1 MTDASPFPGFDLA
14 PWLASNAALAAQIS
28 DRLQRRGRLGSML
41 SGLASRGITGVL
53 DEERT
58 RRLKSIAAR
67 GSKGNSPG
75 SGAGLASFGGGNVSA
90 LTRSTFAPIA
100 GSRVGWGESSL
111 STAALLAR
119 GYQPAVVKVISYA
132 HGVTRATAS
141 AQYVERDDVQLET
154 HDGKTLADKEAVA
167 QEIEAWS
174 SRFEKRS
181 PSQDVVSVR
190 VQLSGLVDRPEDRTL
205 LSQAVSAAFDGHR
218 HAMRIDVQKDGVLE
232 ARVVAVM
239 ARAIPREER
248 AHQGDRVRV
257 PSDVADRP
265 ALPPRLRVTEQR
277 MGAGDDAP
285 MRKVF
290 DARSEAGM
298 KAGITEA
305 TGYPIHGICLEPGLP
320 GHGREAVGQRLGTL
334 LSKAPAFDH
343 LGKPLRTVDDLRDV
357 TREWARH
364 LRSQTPRD
372 TMHMVV
378 SAKAGTDVTAFTHA
392 VRAFLH
398 TQFVDHKF
406 MFGVHTDKLEAGHI
420 HAHAIVAVRGENG
433 AKLHP
438 GPADLAHWRIN
449 YATQAREHGLEVVAT
464 RAAEQA
470 SSRSYGSKDKSIVD
484 AATTPRPERKEQDR
498 AYSSDPRNASL
509 IKGAMKRMETA
520 RANPVRV
527 PQTERERAGV
537 RESFEHWQAEAKAD
551 PANALA
557 RNMVERL
564 GAAHAAGRVLD
575 DLRLAAKGAARGD
588 AEVDRAVGSP
598 AVPSATPSRT
608 PLKSAD
614 QLAEDLQLLNKQVN
628 EASALLPASSRAGF
642 LKQTELHLDQLA
654 ERVDERRSQ
663 EADEHSA
670 PSGNGGVTAE
680 ATPSFVEATRT
691 ENDDPNGSRKLRD
704 QIPSDAAQAG
714 ASTSASEQ
722 EERPHVHQDQS
733 ERPSDTVAKIRR
745 QQAELLEGVKAQRQ
759 VEQDKDRGHEAGE

>member
-1 MTDASPFPGFDLA
+1 MTGASPSPGFDLA
-14 PWLASNAALAAQIS
+14 PWLASNSALAARIS
-28 DRLQRRGRLGSML
+28 GRLQSSGRLGSML
-41 SGLASRGITGVL
+41 SDLASRGITGAL

-67 GSKGNSPG
+67 SSKGNSLG
-75 SGAGLASFGGGNVSA
+75 FGAGLASFGGGNVSA
-90 LTRSTFAPIA
+90 LTRSTFALNA
-100 GSRVGWGESSL
+100 GAGVGLGGGSL

-190 VQLSGLVDRPEDRTL
+190 VQLSGLVDRSEDRAL

-218 HAMRIDVQKDGVLE
+218 HAMRIDVQQDGVLE

-239 ARAIPREER
+239 ARAISREEKAQQR
-248 AHQGDRVRV
+248 DRV

-298 KAGITEA
+298 KARITET
-305 TGYPIHGICLEPGLP
+305 TGYPIHGVSLEPGLP

-334 LSKAPAFDH
+334 LSKAPALDH
-343 LGKPLRTVDDLRDV
+343 LGKPLRTADDLRDA
-357 TREWARH
+357 TREWSRH

-378 SAKAGTDVTAFTHA
+378 SAKAGTDVAAFTHA

-398 TQFVDHKF
+398 TQFADHKF

-438 GPADLAHWRIN
+438 GPTDLAQWRVN
-449 YATQAREHGLEVVAT
+449 YAAQAREHGLEVVAT

-470 SSRSYGSKDKSIVD
+470 SSRSYGPKDKSIVD

-498 AYSSDPRNASL
+498 AYASDPRNADL

-537 RESFEHWQAEAKAD
+537 RQSFEHWQAETKAD

-564 GAAHAAGRVLD
+564 GAAHAAGTVLN

-588 AEVDRAVGSP
+588 AEVGRAVGSP
-598 AVPSATPSRT
+598 AAPSSKPSLA
-608 PLKSAD
+608 PAQSAD
-614 QLAEDLQLLNKQVN
+614 QLSEDLQLLNKQVN

-642 LKQTELHLDQLA
+642 LKQTEVRLNQLA
-654 ERVDERRSQ
+654 EWVDRQRGQ
-663 EADEHSA
+663 EAEEQGA
-670 PSGNGGVTAE
+670 PDRNARVGQE
-680 ATPSFVEATRT
+680 ANPSFVEATRT
-691 ENDDPNGSRKLRD
+691 ENDALTGVMIHQA
-704 QIPSDAAQAG
+704 QIPKGAVQTG
-714 ASTSASEQ
+714 ASASASEP
-722 EERPHVHQDQS
+722 EVPSTVPQDQ
-733 ERPSDTVAKIRR
+733 PLGPVDPVAMIRR
-745 QQAELLEGVKAQRQ
+745 QQAELLEGLKAQRQ
-759 VEQDKDRGHEAGE
+759 GEQDKDRGHEAGE

>member
-1 MTDASPFPGFDLA
+1 MTGASPSPGFDLA
-14 PWLASNAALAAQIS
+14 PWLASNAALAARIS
-28 DRLQRRGRLGSML
+28 GRLQSGGRLGSIL
-41 SGLASRGITGVL
+41 SGLAPRGITGAL

-67 GSKGNSPG
+67 GSKGNSLG

-90 LTRSTFAPIA
+90 LTRSTFPLNGGA
-100 GSRVGWGESSL
+100 GVGLGGGSL

-167 QEIEAWS
+167 QDIEAWS

-190 VQLSGLVDRPEDRTL
+190 VQLSGLVDTSIDRTL

-239 ARAIPREER
+239 ARAIPQEER
-248 AHQGDRVRV
+248 AQQRDRV

-265 ALPPRLRVTEQR
+265 ALPPRLRVTEQK

-290 DARSEAGM
+290 DARSEAGI
-298 KAGITEA
+298 KARITEA
-305 TGYPIHGICLEPGLP
+305 TGYPIHGISLEPGLP
-320 GHGREAVGQRLGTL
+320 GHGREAVAQRLGTL
-334 LSKAPAFDH
+334 LSKAPALDH
-343 LGKPLRTVDDLRDV
+343 LGKPLRSADDLRDI
-357 TREWARH
+357 TREWSRH

-398 TQFVDHKF
+398 TQFADHKF

-438 GPADLAHWRIN
+438 GPTDLAQWRVN
-449 YATQAREHGLEVVAT
+449 YAAQAREHGLEVVAT

-470 SSRSYGSKDKSIVD
+470 SSRSYGPKDKSIVD

-498 AYSSDPRNASL
+498 AYASDPRNADL

-527 PQTERERAGV
+527 PQTERQRAGV
-537 RESFEHWQAEAKAD
+537 RESFEHWQAETKAD

-564 GAAHAAGRVLD
+564 GAAHAAGTVLH
-575 DLRLAAKGAARGD
+575 DLKLAAKGAARGD

-598 AVPSATPSRT
+598 AAPSAKPNRA
-608 PLKSAD
+608 PARSAD
-614 QLAEDLQLLNKQVN
+614 QLSEDLQLLNKQVN
-628 EASALLPASSRAGF
+628 EASALLPANSRAGF
-642 LKQTELHLDQLA
+642 LKQTEVHLNQLA
-654 ERVDERRSQ
+654 ERVDRQRSQ
-663 EADEHSA
+663 EAEEHGA
-670 PSGNGGVTAE
+670 FDGNSTVTA
-680 ATPSFVEATRT
+680 VEPLSRVESTHV
-691 ENDDPNGSRKLRD
+691 EQNDLTGSTKLRD
-704 QIPSDAAQAG
+704 QIPRDAAQAE
-714 ASTSASEQ
+714 ASASASEQ
-722 EERPHVHQDQS
+722 KEIPQVRKGQLERPADS
-733 ERPSDTVAKIRR
+733 VARIRS
-745 QQAELLEGVKAQRQ
+745 QQAELLENIRTQRQ
-759 VEQDKDRGHEAGE
+759 AAQHKERGHEAGE

>member
-1 MTDASPFPGFDLA
+1 MTGASPSPGFDLA

-41 SGLASRGITGVL
+41 SGLASRGITGAL

-90 LTRSTFAPIA
+90 LTRRTFAPIA

-111 STAALLAR
+111 STAARLAR

-132 HGVTRATAS
+132 HGVPRATAS
-141 AQYVERDDVQLET
+141 AQYVERDEVQLET

-167 QEIEAWS
+167 QEIEVWS

-190 VQLSGLVDRPEDRTL
+190 VQLSGLVDRPEDRAL

-239 ARAIPREER
+239 ARAIPREEKAQQRDR
-248 AHQGDRVRV
+248 APLGI
-257 PSDVADRP
+257 SGRP

-298 KAGITEA
+298 KARIAEA
-305 TGYPIHGICLEPGLP
+305 TGYPIHGVSLEPGLP
-320 GHGREAVGQRLGTL
+320 GHGREAVAQRLGTL
-334 LSKAPAFDH
+334 LSKAPALDH
-343 LGKPLRTVDDLRDV
+343 LGKPLRSADDLRDV

-378 SAKAGTDVTAFTHA
+378 SAKAGTDVKAFTHA

-398 TQFVDHKF
+398 TQFADHKF

-420 HAHAIVAVRGENG
+420 HAHAIVAVRGEHG

-438 GPADLAHWRIN
+438 GPTDLVQWRIN
-449 YATQAREHGLEVVAT
+449 YAAQASEHGLEVVAT

-470 SSRSYGSKDKSIVD
+470 SSRSYGPKDKSIVD

-498 AYSSDPRNASL
+498 AYASDPRNAGL

-527 PQTERERAGV
+527 PQTERERTGV
-537 RESFEHWQAEAKAD
+537 RESFEHWQAEAEAD
-551 PANALA
+551 PANTLA

-564 GAAHAAGRVLD
+564 EAAHAAGTVLH
-575 DLRLAAKGAARGD
+575 DLKLAAKRAARGD
-588 AEVDRAVGSP
+588 AEVDRAGGPRADS
-598 AVPSATPSRT
+598 SATADERPV
-608 PLKSAD
+608 KSAD

-628 EASALLPASSRAGF
+628 EASALLPANSRAPF
-642 LKQTELHLDQLA
+642 LKQTEEHLSQLA
-654 ERVDERRSQ
+654 EWVDRRRSQ
-663 EADEHSA
+663 EAEEHCA
-670 PSGNGGVTAE
+670 FDGNARVTAE
-680 ATPSFVEATRT
+680 EPLSRVEGTYV
-691 ENDDPNGSRKLRD
+691 EDNDLTGSTKLRD
-704 QIPSDAAQAG
+704 QILRDAVQAG
-714 ASTSASEQ
+714 ASASASEQ
-722 EERPHVHQDQS
+722 EEIPHVRQSQS
-733 ERPSDTVAKIRR
+733 ERPADSNSMIRR
-745 QQAELLEGVKAQRQ
+745 QQAELVENFRAQRQ
-759 VEQDKDRGHEAGE
+759 AAQHEERGHEAGE